1 MIKWSIKVFT
11 WYSLSPPVGD
21 FSQLVACPISRT
33 CREEHKMYVPEMVLG
48 LNSWTLMEP
57 SWTLNAPDF
66 RELECIF
73 QLWTAHVGTQNWS
86 IFLQIWG
93 VDGFKTPRFLAICSP
108 ATIMMT
114 MTTRPSNTSF
124 SARPRPRFSPRFVQV
139 TGGRNGYGAKLTNI
153 FSTKFVPCLK
163 LLKLLE
169 YEVFLMQCDASGH
182 WMCWW
187 EERAQVCTDLGKQYG
202 CWMLRHSCFGVWSAE
217 LVSVND

>member
-11 WYSLSPPVGD
+11 WYSLSRPVGD

-114 MTTRPSNTSF
+114 MTTRPSDL
-124 SARPRPRFSPRFVQV
+124 V
-139 TGGRNGYGAKLTNI
+139 
-153 FSTKFVPCLK
+153 FSTTSPEIFTEICPGHRWAKWLWS
-163 LLKLLE
+163 E
-169 YEVFLMQCDASGH
+169 THQHFLHQICALSK
-182 WMCWW
+182 
-187 EERAQVCTDLGKQYG
+187 A
-202 CWMLRHSCFGVWSAE
+202 A
-217 LVSVND
+217 